1 MLESMLFRID
11 SIRDPVK
18 KHMKNI
24 SREFQVNRFS
34 VKLYLQDRV
43 LFRGMDKGTANDF
56 FPTFRDKER
65 GTQSLQLAG
74 CLYQS

>member
-24 SREFQVNRFS
+24 SREFQVNRFA
-34 VKLYLQDRV
+34 VKGINNKEVNFFV
-43 LFRGMDKGTANDF
+43 LLIG
-56 FPTFRDKER
+56 
-65 GTQSLQLAG
+65 
-74 CLYQS
+74 